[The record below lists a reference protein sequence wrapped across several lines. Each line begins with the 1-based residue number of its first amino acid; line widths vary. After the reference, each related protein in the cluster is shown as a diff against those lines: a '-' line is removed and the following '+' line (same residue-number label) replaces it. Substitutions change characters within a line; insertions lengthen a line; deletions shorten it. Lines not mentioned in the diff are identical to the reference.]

1 MEREV
6 KIKELAEY
14 LIKSL
19 DESWDKSEDT
29 NEEYRQEVFMKYV
42 DRKLNYMKEEGF
54 ISGYTLKE
62 KDNQDE

>member
-1 MEREV
+1 MDREV